1 MKQMQAGNAAMTR
14 AHEQRMNDIR
24 QFGEAN
30 TARFNQRMA
39 DMDQN
44 KAAFD
49 AHMSSMDRQQEIT
62 VDTIRGVSKYSD
74 PNTGERV
81 KVEDG
86 YNHVYRSNQ
95 DPTAY
100 YSTNTP
106 IEANQLDW
114 QELKKV
120 ELKDY

>member
-1 MKQMQAGNAAMTR
+1 
-14 AHEQRMNDIR
+14 
-24 QFGEAN
+24 
-30 TARFNQRMA
+30 
-39 DMDQN
+39 MDRN

-49 AHMSSMDRQQEIT
+49 ARMSSMDRQQEIT

-74 PNTGERV
+74 PSTGERV
-81 KVEDG
+81 KIEDG
-86 YNHVYRSNQ
+86 YHHNYRHTQ
-95 DPTAY
+95 DPTVY